1 MLKYF
6 TTPKRNENRAGRDQ
20 RAMKRRNRGNAG
32 DEVSTESKGFVAM
45 LK

>member
-1 MLKYF
+1 MLKF
-6 TTPKRNENRAGRDQ
+6 FSTPKQDANRAGRDE
-20 RAMKRRNRGNAG
+20 RAMKRRNRSAG